1 MNEKAKNKIHM
12 QKKVQGIYREIKKQ
26 KEIEQDDNIIGKIIV
41 NLCVVIILFFFIMS
55 TLFDLGVQLPEF
67 FGV

>member
-1 MNEKAKNKIHM
+1 MNEKAKHKIHM

-26 KEIEQDDNIIGKIIV
+26 KEKEQDDNIIGKIIV

-67 FGV
+67 FWV

>member
-1 MNEKAKNKIHM
+1 MNEKSKHKIHM